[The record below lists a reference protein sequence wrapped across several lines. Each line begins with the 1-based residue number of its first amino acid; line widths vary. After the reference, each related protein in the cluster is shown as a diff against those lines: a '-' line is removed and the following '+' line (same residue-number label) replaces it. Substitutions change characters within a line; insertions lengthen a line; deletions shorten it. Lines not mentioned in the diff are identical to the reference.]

1 MEITTKKS
9 VQLKTEVIDA
19 ISNEPTA
26 IEDFEKI
33 AAKWA
38 KELVKETFDSAE
50 KCRKFFTEDALEF
63 SVSISLGEPEDEE
76 AN

>member
-9 VQLKTEVIDA
+9 VQLKTELIDA
-19 ISNEPTA
+19 ISNEPNT

-38 KELVKETFDSAE
+38 KELVKETFDRAV
-50 KCRKFFTEDALEF
+50 KCRKFFIGDTVEF
-63 SVSISLGEPEDEE
+63 AVTISLGDPEDEE
-76 AN
+76 ND